1 MTDENPRVLN
11 DRYEIFRRL
20 ARGGMAEVLLARDRV
35 LDRPVAVKE
44 LVPEFATDPN
54 FVERFRREA
63 QAAASL
69 THANVVGVYDW
80 GSQDGTY
87 FIVMEYVDGPSLSQV
102 IRSDGPLH
110 PRRAAEIAAEVADG
124 LGFAHARGVV
134 HRDIK
139 PGNVLLTKSG
149 QAKVTDFGIARALS
163 SPAEDLTQ
171 AGSVMG
177 TATYF
182 SPEQAQGLSVDGRSD
197 LYSLG
202 VVLYEMLTGR
212 PPFTGETPLAIS
224 YRHVQDAPEPPST
237 HISGLP
243 RGLEAIIMKLL
254 AKKPDDRYASAQ
266 DLRLDL
272 NRFLAGETTLA
283 EQGAPGA
290 VSQATTV
297 QPATTVATPVE
308 PTEAY
313 VEEDEEPKSRT
324 GIYIGVLVALLV
336 ILGGTLTWF
345 LLSDESVDKIAVP
358 SVVGLTQTDAEK
370 SLKDAGFQ
378 VSASTKVSDSLEA
391 GLVLDQTPG
400 KDEQA
405 AKGST
410 VRIVVSS
417 GAAKVEVPDVT
428 GKTQAEAE
436 KALTDLKLLP
446 RVTTEENPD
455 VESGTVIRQNPP
467 SGRQIEAGGVVE
479 IFVSKGA
486 GEEIVPDVTGQPLA
500 QAQAAIQAAGF
511 RFANPT
517 RAASSNV
524 AEGSVISTD
533 PAAGTPAKPNSVI
546 KIVVS
551 SGPEQVN
558 VPTVT
563 GQNENSATSTLKGA
577 GLNVEVKPKSVPA
590 GDPNAGRVISQDP
603 AGGQSVDTGS
613 TVTIT
618 VGVAAAT
625 TTTASTT
632 TSTTTT
638 TEP

>member
-149 QAKVTDFGIARALS
+149 QAKVTDVGIARALS

-254 AKKPDDRYASAQ
+254 AKKPDDRYSSAQ

-563 GQNENSATSTLKGA
+563 GQNVNSATSTLKGA

-638 TEP
+638 SEP

>member
-638 TEP
+638 SEP

>member
-272 NRFLAGETTLA
+272 NRFLASETTLA

-638 TEP
+638 SEP

>member
-1 MTDENPRVLN
+1 
-11 DRYEIFRRL
+11 
-20 ARGGMAEVLLARDRV
+20 MAEVLLARDRV

-638 TEP
+638 SEP

>member
-1 MTDENPRVLN
+1 M
-11 DRYEIFRRL
+11 
-20 ARGGMAEVLLARDRV
+20 
-35 LDRPVAVKE
+35 
-44 LVPEFATDPN
+44 
-54 FVERFRREA
+54 
-63 QAAASL
+63 
-69 THANVVGVYDW
+69 
-80 GSQDGTY
+80 
-87 FIVMEYVDGPSLSQV
+87 
-102 IRSDGPLH
+102 
-110 PRRAAEIAAEVADG
+110 
-124 LGFAHARGVV
+124 
-134 HRDIK
+134 
-139 PGNVLLTKSG
+139 
-149 QAKVTDFGIARALS
+149 
-163 SPAEDLTQ
+163 
-171 AGSVMG
+171 
-177 TATYF
+177 
-182 SPEQAQGLSVDGRSD
+182 
-197 LYSLG
+197 
-202 VVLYEMLTGR
+202 
-212 PPFTGETPLAIS
+212 
-224 YRHVQDAPEPPST
+224 
-237 HISGLP
+237 
-243 RGLEAIIMKLL
+243 
-254 AKKPDDRYASAQ
+254 
-266 DLRLDL
+266 
-272 NRFLAGETTLA
+272 
-283 EQGAPGA
+283 
-290 VSQATTV
+290 
-297 QPATTVATPVE
+297 
-308 PTEAY
+308 
-313 VEEDEEPKSRT
+313 
-324 GIYIGVLVALLV
+324 LVALLV

-533 PAAGTPAKPNSVI
+533 PAAGTPA
-546 KIVVS
+546 
-551 SGPEQVN
+551 
-558 VPTVT
+558 
-563 GQNENSATSTLKGA
+563 
-577 GLNVEVKPKSVPA
+577 
-590 GDPNAGRVISQDP
+590 
-603 AGGQSVDTGS
+603 
-613 TVTIT
+613 
-618 VGVAAAT
+618 
-625 TTTASTT
+625 
-632 TSTTTT
+632 
-638 TEP
+638 

>member
-1 MTDENPRVLN
+1 
-11 DRYEIFRRL
+11 
-20 ARGGMAEVLLARDRV
+20 MAEVLLARDRV

-272 NRFLAGETTLA
+272 NRFLASETTLA

-638 TEP
+638 SEP

>member
-171 AGSVMG
+171 AGSVIG

-324 GIYIGVLVALLV
+324 GIYLGVLVALLV

-638 TEP
+638 SEP